1 MTRSKFPSVRIKCSA
16 VLPERQ
22 RDTTV
27 RQGGHTVHTEVE
39 VVRRNNRVEPITH
52 SKVKVDIVS
61 HDSECCYTGKGAGQT
76 PTTNVG
82 QHYGAR
88 RSALHKQLRRGRAV
102 RGARR
107 TVL

>member
-1 MTRSKFPSVRIKCSA
+1 MLCYKKC
-16 VLPERQ
+16 Q
-22 RDTTV
+22 RYTAA
-27 RQGGHTVHTEVE
+27 RQGGYTVHTQVE
-39 VVRRNNRVEPITH
+39 VVRRNNYVEPMAH
-52 SKVKVDIVS
+52 SKVKVYNVS
-61 HDSECCYTGKGAGQT
+61 QGSECCYTGKGAGQT